1 MKFLSEHSYWRDSFK
16 DQLTVSFKDHLY
28 SQVQG
33 DQSKRSNAET
43 FLDRVIATNLNN
55 FAKQKLDIKS
65 ETEAN
70 QLRNAKRRAIESS
83 DER

>member
-1 MKFLSEHSYWRDSFK
+1 
-16 DQLTVSFKDHLY
+16 
-28 SQVQG
+28 VQG